1 MTNTDIEVV
10 RGRGISNDV
19 DLSKGLSILE
29 KNIKTREI
37 IPKDIDE
44 VPEPDDAEIEKM
56 ILNDDEKAL
65 KTRLWKSLNHDWI
78 AQDRE
83 KKRARKADKKKHKLM
98 SAQQS
103 SLRSDK

>member
-1 MTNTDIEVV
+1 MSQEVEFEQKKYNKFVEELVPVNSTDMEMV
-10 RGRGISNDV
+10 RGKSISNDI

-29 KNIKTREI
+29 KNIKTREL

-78 AQDRE
+78 A
-83 KKRARKADKKKHKLM
+83 
-98 SAQQS
+98 
-103 SLRSDK
+103 

>member
-1 MTNTDIEVV
+1 MEFEQKKYNKFVEELVPVNSTDMEMV
-10 RGRGISNDV
+10 RGKSISNDI

-29 KNIKTREI
+29 KNIKTREL

-78 AQDRE
+78 A
-83 KKRARKADKKKHKLM
+83 
-98 SAQQS
+98 
-103 SLRSDK
+103 